1 MLMVGE
7 TIRIALLRFEWG
19 KAMAATDKFLRLD
32 RLRALVNGFGALLDQ
47 KPNER
52 RILAEGSLLL
62 ADLVRHDDWL
72 SPAFAVPNV
81 DRYQQYLLHCDS
93 RARFSVVSFVWAPG
107 QATPIHDHT
116 VWGLIGML
124 RGSEIAQSYVRP
136 NGIPLLNGPPRQL
149 SEGDV
154 DALSPAVGD
163 IHKVSNAV
171 PDQPAI
177 SIHVYGADI
186 GAVHR
191 SVFTTDGAVKEFV
204 SGYANEVLPNIWG
217 IDR

>member
-1 MLMVGE
+1 MVGE
-7 TIRIALLRFEWG
+7 TIRIALLRFEWE

-47 KPNER
+47 KPIEE

-72 SPAFAVPNV
+72 PPAFAAPNV

-116 VWGLIGML
+116 VWGLIGIL
-124 RGSEIAQSYVRP
+124 RGSEIAQSYIRP
-136 NGIPLLNGPPRQL
+136 NGLPIVNAPPCRL

-154 DALSPAVGD
+154 DALSPALGD
-163 IHKVSNAV
+163 IHKVSNAL
-171 PDQPAI
+171 PDQPSI

-191 SVFTTDGAVKEFV
+191 SVFTTDGAVKPFI
-204 SGYANEVLPNIWG
+204 SGYANEALPNIWG
-217 IDR
+217 NDC